1 MGAVLQPQSDAVLLS
16 PNRPRTPRETGY
28 MVHFGPYRA
37 GAALPMRRRCSAG
50 RARVPSVP
58 NWSQMSR
65 ARDSS
70 SSSAGL
76 EAPEQRVLHK

>member
-1 MGAVLQPQSDAVLLS
+1 MGADLRPEICTELLL
-16 PNRPRTPRETGY
+16 PNRSRTPRETGY

-37 GAALPMRRRCSAG
+37 GAALPRRRRCSAG
-50 RARVPSVP
+50 RARVRSVP

-70 SSSAGL
+70 SSTAGL